1 MNRKNTKLL
10 ADLCHW
16 TKVLG
21 MGTKKKSEIPIFRT
35 STRGRKKESTKKN
48 QKKLQSNLVLRSN
61 QHVIIHGTIS
71 T

>member
-21 MGTKKKSEIPIFRT
+21 MGTKKKKVKSQSSQPARGV
-35 STRGRKKESTKKN
+35 GRKKVQKKKIKKKN
-48 QKKLQSNLVLRSN
+48 
-61 QHVIIHGTIS
+61 TIKS
-71 T
+71 GVEK

>member
-21 MGTKKKSEIPIFRT
+21 MGTKKKKSEIPIFTT
-35 STRGRKKESTKKN
+35 STRGRKKESTKKKN
-48 QKKLQSNLVLRSN
+48 QKKNTTKSGVEK
-61 QHVIIHGTIS
+61 
-71 T
+71 